1 MPKSIIFCNFGKL
14 LDSLLM
20 DKLIGRKLEQA
31 KLQAC
36 MESERSEF
44 VVVYGR
50 RRIGKTFLVRRFFK
64 DNYAFSFVGKHEMR
78 REQQLAEFA
87 KELMC
92 YSHST
97 FVPQLKNWTEA
108 FDALQRLLETYNIP
122 GKKVVFFDEM
132 PWMDTPKSDF
142 VSALENFWNGWANM
156 RDDIVLVACGSAT
169 SWMVDKLLHNQGGLF
184 NRITQKIY
192 LRPFKLS
199 EMEQYLDEKHFG
211 WNRYQIAQC
220 YMILG
225 GIPFYLTL
233 LNPKLSLLSN
243 IDELFFADA
252 HAMLRTEYNELYS
265 TLFKRPDNY
274 LAVIRMLTER
284 KEGFTRKEINEKT
297 KLGGAAL
304 SKILSDLEQCDFIF
318 SYARYGNAKNNAIYR
333 IKDFYTLFY
342 YKYVNGID
350 TKDSLRWTHLS
361 STPQVSSWQGFSFE
375 LLCLLH
381 LDEIKKALGIDRI
394 LNDASAWRSRQP
406 EQNTQIDL
414 VIERADH
421 NINLCEMKFSSG
433 MYAIDKGY
441 EQKLRERMSIFLAET
456 MTRCSTRIT
465 MVTTYGVL
473 QNKHSGIVNDE
484 VLLDDLFE

>member
-1 MPKSIIFCNFGKL
+1 
-14 LDSLLM
+14 
-20 DKLIGRKLEQA
+20 
-31 KLQAC
+31 

-192 LRPFKLS
+192 LHPFKLS

-284 KEGFTRKEINEKT
+284 KEGFTRKEISEKT

-394 LNDASAWRSRQP
+394 LNDASTWRSKQP

-414 VIERADH
+414 VIGRADH

>member
-1 MPKSIIFCNFGKL
+1 
-14 LDSLLM
+14 
-20 DKLIGRKLEQA
+20 
-31 KLQAC
+31 

-184 NRITQKIY
+184 NRITQKLY

-243 IDELFFADA
+243 IDELFFANA

-284 KEGFTRKEINEKT
+284 KEGFTRKEISEKT

-350 TKDSLRWTHLS
+350 TKDCLRWTHLS

-394 LNDASAWRSRQP
+394 LNDASAWRSKQP

-465 MVTTYGVL
+465 LVTTYGVL

>member
-1 MPKSIIFCNFGKL
+1 
-14 LDSLLM
+14 
-20 DKLIGRKLEQA
+20 
-31 KLQAC
+31 

-184 NRITQKIY
+184 NRITQKLY

-284 KEGFTRKEINEKT
+284 KEGFTRKEISEKT

-381 LDEIKKALGIDRI
+381 LNEIKKALGIDRI
-394 LNDASAWRSRQP
+394 LNDVSAWRSKQP

>member
-1 MPKSIIFCNFGKL
+1 
-14 LDSLLM
+14 
-20 DKLIGRKLEQA
+20 
-31 KLQAC
+31 

-284 KEGFTRKEINEKT
+284 KEGFTRKEISEKT

-456 MTRCSTRIT
+456 MTRCRTRIT

>member
-1 MPKSIIFCNFGKL
+1 
-14 LDSLLM
+14 
-20 DKLIGRKLEQA
+20 
-31 KLQAC
+31 

-192 LRPFKLS
+192 LCPFKLS

>member
-1 MPKSIIFCNFGKL
+1 
-14 LDSLLM
+14 
-20 DKLIGRKLEQA
+20 
-31 KLQAC
+31 

-64 DNYAFSFVGKHEMR
+64 DNYAFSFVGKHEMG
-78 REQQLAEFA
+78 REQQLTEFA
-87 KELMC
+87 KELMR

-108 FDALQRLLETYNIP
+108 FDALQRLLETYDIP

-184 NRITQKIY
+184 NRITQKLY

-284 KEGFTRKEINEKT
+284 KEGFTRKEISEKT

-361 STPQVSSWQGFSFE
+361 STPLVSSWQGFSFE

-394 LNDASAWRSRQP
+394 LNDASAWRSKQP

-441 EQKLRERMSIFLAET
+441 EQKLRERMSIFQAET
-456 MTRCSTRIT
+456 MTRCITRIT
-465 MVTTYGVL
+465 LVTIYGVL

-484 VLLDDLFE
+484 VVLDDLFEN

>member
-1 MPKSIIFCNFGKL
+1 
-14 LDSLLM
+14 M

-122 GKKVVFFDEM
+122 GKKVVFFDKM

-169 SWMVDKLLHNQGGLF
+169 SWMVDKLLRNQGGLF

-441 EQKLRERMSIFLAET
+441 EQKLRERMSIFQAET

-465 MVTTYGVL
+465 LVTTYGVL

>member
-1 MPKSIIFCNFGKL
+1 
-14 LDSLLM
+14 M

-36 MESERSEF
+36 RESERSEF

-108 FDALQRLLETYNIP
+108 FDALQRLLETYNIS

>member
-1 MPKSIIFCNFGKL
+1 
-14 LDSLLM
+14 M

-97 FVPQLKNWTEA
+97 FVPQLKNWIEA

-284 KEGFTRKEINEKT
+284 KEGFTRKEISEKT

-361 STPQVSSWQGFSFE
+361 STPQVYSWQGFSFE

-394 LNDASAWRSRQP
+394 LNDASAWRSRQT

>member
-1 MPKSIIFCNFGKL
+1 
-14 LDSLLM
+14 
-20 DKLIGRKLEQA
+20 
-31 KLQAC
+31 

-78 REQQLAEFA
+78 REQQLVEFA

-184 NRITQKIY
+184 NRITQKLY

-284 KEGFTRKEINEKT
+284 KEGFTRKEISEKT

-394 LNDASAWRSRQP
+394 LNDASAWRSKQP

-465 MVTTYGVL
+465 LVTTYGVL

>member
-1 MPKSIIFCNFGKL
+1 
-14 LDSLLM
+14 
-20 DKLIGRKLEQA
+20 
-31 KLQAC
+31 

-169 SWMVDKLLHNQGGLF
+169 SWMVDKLLYNQGGLF

-441 EQKLRERMSIFLAET
+441 EQKLRECMSIFLAET

>member
-1 MPKSIIFCNFGKL
+1 
-14 LDSLLM
+14 
-20 DKLIGRKLEQA
+20 
-31 KLQAC
+31 

-64 DNYAFSFVGKHEMR
+64 DNYAFSFVGKHEMG
-78 REQQLAEFA
+78 REQQLTEFA
-87 KELMC
+87 KELMR

-108 FDALQRLLETYNIP
+108 FDALQRLLETYNFS

-184 NRITQKIY
+184 NRITQKLY

-284 KEGFTRKEINEKT
+284 KEGFTRKEISEKT

-394 LNDASAWRSRQP
+394 LNDASAWRSKQP

-465 MVTTYGVL
+465 LVTTYGVL

>member
-1 MPKSIIFCNFGKL
+1 
-14 LDSLLM
+14 
-20 DKLIGRKLEQA
+20 
-31 KLQAC
+31 

-87 KELMC
+87 KELMY

-406 EQNTQIDL
+406 ELNTQIDL

>member
-1 MPKSIIFCNFGKL
+1 
-14 LDSLLM
+14 
-20 DKLIGRKLEQA
+20 
-31 KLQAC
+31 
-36 MESERSEF
+36 
-44 VVVYGR
+44 
-50 RRIGKTFLVRRFFK
+50 
-64 DNYAFSFVGKHEMR
+64 
-78 REQQLAEFA
+78 
-87 KELMC
+87 
-92 YSHST
+92 
-97 FVPQLKNWTEA
+97 
-108 FDALQRLLETYNIP
+108 
-122 GKKVVFFDEM
+122 
-132 PWMDTPKSDF
+132 MDTPKSDF

-233 LNPKLSLLSN
+233 LNPKLSLLGN

-252 HAMLRTEYNELYS
+252 HAMLRIEYNELYS

>member
-1 MPKSIIFCNFGKL
+1 
-14 LDSLLM
+14 
-20 DKLIGRKLEQA
+20 
-31 KLQAC
+31 

-184 NRITQKIY
+184 NRITQKLY

-233 LNPKLSLLSN
+233 LNPKLSILSN

-284 KEGFTRKEINEKT
+284 KEGFTRKEISEKT

-394 LNDASAWRSRQP
+394 LNDASAWRSKQP

-441 EQKLRERMSIFLAET
+441 EQKLRECMSIFLAET

-465 MVTTYGVL
+465 LVTTYGVL

>member
-1 MPKSIIFCNFGKL
+1 
-14 LDSLLM
+14 
-20 DKLIGRKLEQA
+20 
-31 KLQAC
+31 

-64 DNYAFSFVGKHEMR
+64 DNYAFSFVGKHEMG

-87 KELMC
+87 KELMR

-108 FDALQRLLETYNIP
+108 FDAVQRLLETYDIP

-284 KEGFTRKEINEKT
+284 KEGFTRKEISEKT

>member
-1 MPKSIIFCNFGKL
+1 
-14 LDSLLM
+14 
-20 DKLIGRKLEQA
+20 
-31 KLQAC
+31 

-199 EMEQYLDEKHFG
+199 EMEQYLDEKHFV

-284 KEGFTRKEINEKT
+284 KEGFTRKEISEKT

-394 LNDASAWRSRQP
+394 LNDASAWRSKQP

-421 NINLCEMKFSSG
+421 NVNLCEMKFSSG
-433 MYAIDKGY
+433 MYAIDKSY

>member
-1 MPKSIIFCNFGKL
+1 
-14 LDSLLM
+14 
-20 DKLIGRKLEQA
+20 
-31 KLQAC
+31 

-64 DNYAFSFVGKHEMR
+64 DNYAFSFVGKHEMG

-87 KELMC
+87 KELMR

-108 FDALQRLLETYNIP
+108 FDALQRLLETYDIP

-184 NRITQKIY
+184 NRITQKLY

-284 KEGFTRKEINEKT
+284 KEGFTRKEISEKT

-394 LNDASAWRSRQP
+394 LNDASAWRSKQP
-406 EQNTQIDL
+406 GQNTQIDL

-421 NINLCEMKFSSG
+421 NIDLCEMKFSSG

-441 EQKLRERMSIFLAET
+441 EQKLRERMSIFQAET

-465 MVTTYGVL
+465 LVTTYGVL

-484 VLLDDLFE
+484 VVLDDLFEN

>member
-1 MPKSIIFCNFGKL
+1 
-14 LDSLLM
+14 
-20 DKLIGRKLEQA
+20 
-31 KLQAC
+31 

-92 YSHST
+92 YSHSA

-441 EQKLRERMSIFLAET
+441 EQKLRECMSIFLAET

>member
-1 MPKSIIFCNFGKL
+1 
-14 LDSLLM
+14 
-20 DKLIGRKLEQA
+20 
-31 KLQAC
+31 

-64 DNYAFSFVGKHEMR
+64 DNYAFSFVGKHEMG

-87 KELMC
+87 KELMR

-108 FDALQRLLETYNIP
+108 FDAVQRLLETYDIP

-184 NRITQKIY
+184 NRITQKLY

-284 KEGFTRKEINEKT
+284 KEGFTRKEISEKT

-394 LNDASAWRSRQP
+394 LNDASAWRSKQP

>member
-1 MPKSIIFCNFGKL
+1 
-14 LDSLLM
+14 
-20 DKLIGRKLEQA
+20 
-31 KLQAC
+31 

-78 REQQLAEFA
+78 REQQLTEFA

-284 KEGFTRKEINEKT
+284 KEGFTRKEISEKT

>member
-1 MPKSIIFCNFGKL
+1 
-14 LDSLLM
+14 
-20 DKLIGRKLEQA
+20 
-31 KLQAC
+31 

-381 LDEIKKALGIDRI
+381 LDEIKKALGIDGI

>member
-1 MPKSIIFCNFGKL
+1 
-14 LDSLLM
+14 
-20 DKLIGRKLEQA
+20 
-31 KLQAC
+31 

-284 KEGFTRKEINEKT
+284 KEGFTRKEISEKT

-304 SKILSDLEQCDFIF
+304 SKILSDWEQCDFIF

-465 MVTTYGVL
+465 MITTYGVL

>member
-1 MPKSIIFCNFGKL
+1 
-14 LDSLLM
+14 M

-441 EQKLRERMSIFLAET
+441 EQKLRERMSIFQAET

>member
-1 MPKSIIFCNFGKL
+1 
-14 LDSLLM
+14 
-20 DKLIGRKLEQA
+20 
-31 KLQAC
+31 

-350 TKDSLRWTHLS
+350 TKDCLRWTHLS

>member
-1 MPKSIIFCNFGKL
+1 
-14 LDSLLM
+14 
-20 DKLIGRKLEQA
+20 
-31 KLQAC
+31 

-50 RRIGKTFLVRRFFK
+50 RRIGKTFLVRRFFR
-64 DNYAFSFVGKHEMR
+64 DNYAFSFVGKHEMG

-87 KELMC
+87 KELMR

-108 FDALQRLLETYNIP
+108 FDALQRLLETYGIP
-122 GKKVVFFDEM
+122 DKKVVFFDEM

-394 LNDASAWRSRQP
+394 LNDASAWRSKQP

-465 MVTTYGVL
+465 LVTTYGVL

>member
-1 MPKSIIFCNFGKL
+1 
-14 LDSLLM
+14 
-20 DKLIGRKLEQA
+20 
-31 KLQAC
+31 

-64 DNYAFSFVGKHEMR
+64 DNYAFSFVGKHEMG

-87 KELMC
+87 KELMR

-108 FDALQRLLETYNIP
+108 FDALQRLLETYDIP

-184 NRITQKIY
+184 NRITQKLY

-284 KEGFTRKEINEKT
+284 KEGFTRKEIGEKT

-394 LNDASAWRSRQP
+394 LNDASAWRSKQP

-465 MVTTYGVL
+465 LVTTYGVL

-484 VLLDDLFE
+484 VVLDDLFEN

>member
-1 MPKSIIFCNFGKL
+1 
-14 LDSLLM
+14 M

-252 HAMLRTEYNELYS
+252 HTMLRTEYNELYS

-465 MVTTYGVL
+465 MITPYGVL

-484 VLLDDLFE
+484 VVLDYLFE

>member
-1 MPKSIIFCNFGKL
+1 
-14 LDSLLM
+14 
-20 DKLIGRKLEQA
+20 
-31 KLQAC
+31 

-284 KEGFTRKEINEKT
+284 KEGFTRKEISEKT

-456 MTRCSTRIT
+456 TTRCSTRIT

>member
-1 MPKSIIFCNFGKL
+1 
-14 LDSLLM
+14 
-20 DKLIGRKLEQA
+20 
-31 KLQAC
+31 

-87 KELMC
+87 KELMR

-184 NRITQKIY
+184 NRITQKLY

>member
-1 MPKSIIFCNFGKL
+1 
-14 LDSLLM
+14 
-20 DKLIGRKLEQA
+20 
-31 KLQAC
+31 

-78 REQQLAEFA
+78 REQQLVEFA

-394 LNDASAWRSRQP
+394 LNDASAWRSKQP

>member
-1 MPKSIIFCNFGKL
+1 
-14 LDSLLM
+14 
-20 DKLIGRKLEQA
+20 
-31 KLQAC
+31 

-108 FDALQRLLETYNIP
+108 FDALQRLLETYSIP